1 MAHINLE
8 IIVQST
14 RVVFNKHKGIKVI
27 AQRGHHVN
35 WTLRNSEKR
44 VKNQWKA
51 LHSLH
56 SAAINTSKGGDQT
69 YSQHSNSK
77 PFFTISSV
85 L

>member
-44 VKNQWKA
+44 VKNQ
-51 LHSLH
+51 
-56 SAAINTSKGGDQT
+56 
-69 YSQHSNSK
+69 
-77 PFFTISSV
+77 
-85 L
+85 